1 MTTIDLAKLANVT
14 GGAGGAPPLLARP
27 KPPVARPAPRGA
39 EVPDHKLFNAL
50 VDPYNHAGKL
60 IEEHPEL
67 NVSQGTI
74 DRVIHGR

>member
-14 GGAGGAPPLLARP
+14 GGAPNAPVLLARP
-27 KPPVARPAPRGA
+27 KPVAKPPLRGP

-60 IEEHPEL
+60 IEEHPDL